1 MPGQVLKKELS
12 LGDIRGS
19 KEPIDTGREENVIL
33 GIRVAEGMSMDHELR
48 ILLEGMKDDFKAVA
62 EGVSGL
68 REEMAAFREENRQEH
83 EEFKA
88 EILSLKA
95 DVYVLKSD
103 MAEVKADVH
112 VLKSD
117 MVDVKADV
125 AEIRKDLGDHR
136 VNTELHQGKQ
146 RA

>member
-1 MPGQVLKKELS
+1 M
-12 LGDIRGS
+12 GDEIKIRLEDVNEKFDLLMEGIRGV
-19 KEPIDTGREENVIL
+19 KETLDRDREEN
-33 GIRVAEGMSMDHELR
+33 H
-48 ILLEGMKDDFKAVA
+48 K
-62 EGVSGL
+62 
-68 REEMAAFREENRQEH
+68 EH

-103 MAEVKADVH
+103 MVEVKADVH

-117 MVDVKADV
+117 MVEVKADV
-125 AEIRKDLGDHR
+125 TEIRKNLGDHR
-136 VNTELHQGKQ
+136 TSTELHQGKQ

>member
-1 MPGQVLKKELS
+1 M
-12 LGDIRGS
+12 GDEIKILLEDVNEKFDLLMEGIRGV
-19 KEPIDTGREENVIL
+19 KETLDRDREEN
-33 GIRVAEGMSMDHELR
+33 H
-48 ILLEGMKDDFKAVA
+48 K
-62 EGVSGL
+62 
-68 REEMAAFREENRQEH
+68 EH

-103 MAEVKADVH
+103 MVEVKADVKVLKSDMVEVKADVH

-125 AEIRKDLGDHR
+125 TEIRKDLGDHR
-136 VNTELHQGKQ
+136 TSTELHQGKQ